1 MGVKETFATYRVLGE
16 VALVDQGVPKGF
28 ENTEVGVIPED
39 WDITPLGAIGKF
51 SKGRGVRRDEASSG
65 DLPCVRYGELYTH
78 HNDIVRKFNS
88 YISQSVASGSAPIKR
103 GDILFAGSGET
114 KEEIGKSVAFL
125 GPEPA
130 YAGSDI
136 VILSPYHN
144 DPAFLGY
151 ALNADYV
158 VRQKAAKG
166 QGDAVVH
173 ITSNGLS
180 NVVVA
185 LPSSIDEQQAIAG
198 TLSETVALIES
209 LQQLIAKKYA
219 LKQGAMQALLTGRQ
233 RLPGFSQDWEVRKLD
248 DFGDVY
254 GGLSGRAKQDFGH
267 GQGRFLTF
275 TGVMSSVVVD
285 MAKAEPV
292 DVPASESQ
300 NEVAKGD
307 LLFNG
312 SSETPQEIGLCA
324 AVGEQV
330 DGVYLNSFCFGY
342 RMQPGAPLDP
352 LYLAYFYRSD
362 AGRELL
368 APLAQGAIRYN
379 LSKRALLGLEFELPP
394 KEEQTAIATVLSHMD
409 AEIDALEARLA
420 KTRALKAGMM
430 QALLTGRI
438 RLLLHEAA

>member
-1 MGVKETFATYRVLGE
+1 MGVKEASAKYQIAGDAAPAGE
-16 VALVDQGVPKGF
+16 DVPVGF
-28 ENTEVGVIPED
+28 KRTEVGLIPED
-39 WDITPLGAIGKF
+39 WDITALGALGAF

-78 HNDIVRKFNS
+78 HNDIVREFNS
-88 YISQSVASGSAPIKR
+88 HISQSVASGSAPIKQ

-114 KEEIGKSVAFL
+114 KEEIGKSAAFL

-136 VILSPYHN
+136 VILSPRN
-144 DPAFLGY
+144 SDPAFLGY
-151 ALNADYV
+151 ALNVNYV
-158 VRQKAAKG
+158 VRQKAARG

-173 ITSNGLS
+173 ITSNGLA
-180 NVVVA
+180 NLIVA
-185 LPSSIDEQQAIAG
+185 LPPSISEQQDIARA
-198 TLSETVALIES
+198 LSDVDALIES
-209 LQQLIAKKYA
+209 LQQLIAKKRA
-219 LKQGAMQALLTGRQ
+219 LKQGVMQALLTGRQ
-233 RLPGFSQDWEVRKLD
+233 RLPGFSQDWEVRKLA

-254 GGLSGRAKQDFGH
+254 GGLSGKTKRDFGH
-267 GQGRFLTF
+267 GQGRFVTF
-275 TGVMSSVVVD
+275 IGVMSNVVVD
-285 MAKAEPV
+285 MTGLEVV
-292 DVPASESQ
+292 DVKGSESQ
-300 NEVAKGD
+300 NEVLYGD

-324 AVGEQV
+324 AVREQV

-352 LYLAYFYRSD
+352 LYLVYFYRSN

-379 LSKRALLGLEFELPP
+379 LSKRALLGLEFGLPS
-394 KEEQTAIATVLSHMD
+394 KEEQSAIATVLSDMD
-409 AEIDALEARLA
+409 AEIDALETRLA
-420 KTRALKAGMM
+420 KSRELQAGMM

-438 RLLLHEAA
+438 RLPLGTAA